1 MTETD
6 LEDAFAQG
14 LALLI
19 YTSRI
24 GRFVEGYLIA
34 LHWPAAPDAFL
45 LEGMEYTI
53 DLSERINFYWIQR
66 SDPSLIIK
74 PA

>member
-1 MTETD
+1 MSENDLLEAFEDETV
-6 LEDAFAQG
+6 LQM
-14 LALLI
+14 

-24 GRFVEGYLIA
+24 GRFVEGRVFF

-45 LEGMEYTI
+45 LEVITPSNDSAQHGGIYCV
-53 DLSERINFYWIQR
+53 QR